1 MSLDVLWETYG
12 EQSTR
17 WFYQLMPRDP
27 VDPAVAGGPTAVRVA
42 TPGAG
47 SAVVFVHDHGG
58 LARVGDALSAFFDGD
73 QGGLFASGAVSGAD
87 QDMMLAAVDRL
98 FFFP

>member
-1 MSLDVLWETYG
+1 
-12 EQSTR
+12 
-17 WFYQLMPRDP
+17 
-27 VDPAVAGGPTAVRVA
+27 
-42 TPGAG
+42 
-47 SAVVFVHDHGG
+47 
-58 LARVGDALSAFFDGD
+58 VGDALSAFFDGD